1 MYKLS
6 KSVYLDRYDE
16 EYKNIITITPKPKE
30 PALQSYI
37 KQINISLYDRT
48 NHFSNGNRD
57 NRCNSCQYVF
67 TNIPDIKYCNGNK
80 DDIVL
85 LEDLSEL
92 ILFLH
97 GLGYTMDTRLSKTMF
112 QNKYIANRDFIGFL
126 KYE

>member
-6 KSVYLDRYDE
+6 KSVYLDTYDE

-30 PALQSYI
+30 PELQSYI

-48 NHFSNGNRD
+48 NHFSYGNRD

-112 QNKYIANRDFIGFL
+112 QNKNIANRDFIGFL